1 MGSVYVITRRGG
13 YCGTYSDLAAAT
25 AAASKVANSRYAGEG
40 ILFPEGEGV
49 FWLPTKGGTY
59 MGARRKSPPGW
70 HRTGMDVIKITS
82 EHACRSCATP
92 AGILISGPETRGPCV
107 PGDLPP
113 GWYPLGTEI
122 GPNNTVVGEDI
133 HDHGGHTGRHEGW

>member
-1 MGSVYVITRRGG
+1 MGSVYTITRRKG
-13 YCGTYSDLAAAT
+13 YCGTHSDLAAAV

-40 ILFPEGEGV
+40 VLFPEGEGV

-59 MGARRKSPPGW
+59 MGARRKSPEGW
-70 HRTGMDVIKITS
+70 WRKHMDVIKITS
-82 EHACRSCATP
+82 ENSCRCGKP
-92 AGILISGPETRGPCV
+92 AGLLVAGPETRGPCL

-113 GWYPLGTEI
+113 GWYPLGTSL
-122 GPNNTVVGEDI
+122 GPNNRGVREDI